1 MRVRNSYGR
10 NMKLP
15 GLTAERAEEFA
26 GAIYEARRSRVPI
39 RPLTEVQ
46 SDLSLDD
53 AYLVQ
58 QGVVR
63 RYLDDGDR
71 IVGYKLGLTS
81 APMQQMLGV
90 DSPDFA
96 PVMASHVNPDGAA
109 IPAADYIAPRLE
121 VEIALVLAAD
131 LVGPDCTAL
140 DVLRA
145 TEGAVAALELVD
157 SRILDW
163 RITLA
168 DTVADMASSGAIILG
183 GRTVPLRDIDLR
195 LVGMVFT
202 RGGELI
208 ATGAGAAALGNPAE
222 AVAWLVRTLYTFGG
236 SLSAGDIVMTG
247 ALHAAV
253 PVAAGEVYR
262 AAFDRLG
269 PVGVRI
275 T

>member
-1 MRVRNSYGR
+1 MTLS
-10 NMKLP
+10 
-15 GLTAERAEEFA
+15 ADRAEELA
-26 GAIYEARRSRVPI
+26 GAIYDARRSRVPI
-39 RPLTEVQ
+39 PPLTEDHP
-46 SDLSLDD
+46 DLSLAD

-58 QGVVR
+58 QRVVR

-81 APMQQMLGV
+81 APMQAMLGV

-96 PVMASHVNPDGAA
+96 PVMASHVNADGAA
-109 IPAADYIAPRLE
+109 LAAGDYIAPRLE
-121 VEIALVLAAD
+121 AEIALVLADD
-131 LVGPDCTAL
+131 LVGPDCTAI

-157 SRILDW
+157 SRIADW

-168 DTVADMASSGAIILG
+168 DTVSDMASSGAIVLG
-183 GRTVPLRDIDLR
+183 GRPVPLRDIDLR

-202 RGGELI
+202 RNGDLV

-222 AVAWLVRTLYTFGG
+222 AVAWLVRTLHTFGG

-253 PVAAGEVYR
+253 PVASGEVYR
-262 AAFDRLG
+262 ADFDRLG
-269 PVGVRI
+269 PVGLRI
-275 T
+275 I